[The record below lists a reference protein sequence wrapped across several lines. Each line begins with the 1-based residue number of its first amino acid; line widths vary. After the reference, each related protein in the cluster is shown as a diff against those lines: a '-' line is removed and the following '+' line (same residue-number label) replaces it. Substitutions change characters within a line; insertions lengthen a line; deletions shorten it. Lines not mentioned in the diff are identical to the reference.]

1 MYNVSN
7 KLNNQ
12 TEYYTTKV
20 SGSRAEFGPNVSH
33 YSASLCHGGTVS
45 PSKMHHGG
53 TIPPYKMHCGK
64 YLIYTRKKSSH
75 GLQIG
80 I

>member
-7 KLNNQ
+7 KLDNQ

-33 YSASLCHGGTVS
+33 YSASLCVVVIVVVAS
-45 PSKMHHGG
+45 AFLSVD
-53 TIPPYKMHCGK
+53 IADV
-64 YLIYTRKKSSH
+64 
-75 GLQIG
+75 GLFVRQI
-80 I
+80 

>member
-20 SGSRAEFGPNVSH
+20 GGSRAEFGPNVSH
-33 YSASLCHGGTVS
+33 YSASLCPES
-45 PSKMHHGG
+45 IQLNFPK
-53 TIPPYKMHCGK
+53 ICGVN
-64 YLIYTRKKSSH
+64 LSF
-75 GLQIG
+75 
-80 I
+80 